1 MTGGFEPSASGTW
14 DCKIQQMTFLK
25 YLIEFALM
33 SSFGML
39 LCSSLT
45 KVALVLSLLAHPVL
59 TCNVSK
65 RLHFHLYSNVLFKG
79 AAGQSPCRHVFFYF
93 GASHTLC

>member
-1 MTGGFEPSASGTW
+1 MTGGFETSASGIW
-14 DCKIQQMTFLK
+14 GCKMQQMTFLK

-33 SSFGML
+33 SSFGTL

-45 KVALVLSLLAHPVL
+45 KVTLVLSLLAHPVL

-65 RLHFHLYSNVLFKG
+65 MMHFQLHSNVLFKG
-79 AAGQSPCRHVFFYF
+79 AAGQSR
-93 GASHTLC
+93 